1 MPSSFWLPEMPLG
14 QVLIFV
20 DQFQLALNFVAF
32 VSSTYSLLVVVEQ
45 FTHRTIFRYI
55 NRIDSKFVAGGF
67 VLV

>member
-14 QVLIFV
+14 QVFIFV

-32 VSSTYSLLVVVEQ
+32 VSGTDSLLVVVEQ
-45 FTHRTIFRYI
+45 FAHRTIFRYV
-55 NRIDSKFVAGGF
+55 NRINSKFVAGGF